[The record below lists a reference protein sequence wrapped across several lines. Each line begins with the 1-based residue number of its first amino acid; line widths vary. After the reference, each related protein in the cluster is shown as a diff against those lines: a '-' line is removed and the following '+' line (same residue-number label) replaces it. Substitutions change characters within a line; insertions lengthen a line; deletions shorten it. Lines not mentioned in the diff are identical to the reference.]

1 MPKTIPVEVKERAF
15 ELYLSGD
22 NTVPEIVNILDGEF
36 DVKVKAPTIYEWTKQ
51 EDWVGQRA
59 LARTRGIESLSE
71 NESQRFARL
80 QTEQLDTYEQ
90 ISAKAYRELKG
101 LTFDNAL
108 AAVRA
113 IDTGIRGQRDVME
126 GMINLQFVQDILG
139 VLVEEINDKDTLNR
153 IAVRLKTLIQSQE

>member
-1 MPKTIPVEVKERAF
+1 MPI
-15 ELYLSGD
+15 
-22 NTVPEIVNILDGEF
+22 
-36 DVKVKAPTIYEWTKQ
+36 
-51 EDWVGQRA
+51 
-59 LARTRGIESLSE
+59 
-71 NESQRFARL
+71 RFI